1 MSYLL
6 KLTKMI
12 QVQWMAVKENILR
25 LPVKRCQ
32 HFQTERECLNAMDI
46 PFEFENVDI
55 FALGGV

>member
-1 MSYLL
+1 
-6 KLTKMI
+6 MI
-12 QVQWMAVKENILR
+12 QVQWMAVKENILC